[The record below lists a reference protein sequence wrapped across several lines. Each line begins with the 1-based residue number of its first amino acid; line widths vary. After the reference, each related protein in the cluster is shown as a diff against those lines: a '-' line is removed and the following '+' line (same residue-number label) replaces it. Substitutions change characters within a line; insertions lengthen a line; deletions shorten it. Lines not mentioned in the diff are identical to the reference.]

1 MKIKE
6 IRNKKTAE
14 LVKELQK
21 SRDKLRTLRF
31 DLVTKKLKKHQEI
44 SQAKRKIARILT
56 VLSERELEEMK
67 EDNYG

>member
-6 IRNKKTAE
+6 IRSKKTAE

-44 SQAKRKIARILT
+44 PQTKRKIARILT